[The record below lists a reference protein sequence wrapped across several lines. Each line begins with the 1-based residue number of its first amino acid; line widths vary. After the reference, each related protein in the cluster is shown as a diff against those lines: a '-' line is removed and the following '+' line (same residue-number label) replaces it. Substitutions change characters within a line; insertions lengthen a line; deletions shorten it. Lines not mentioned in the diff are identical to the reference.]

1 MSLSQRLLMVKC
13 PYGIIK
19 KKVHLSSG
27 KYNSTTLYKRVFQ
40 NTTLLKTHIEHTLKK
55 NVISVLMKKN
65 TVFN

>member
-1 MSLSQRLLMVKC
+1 MVKC
-13 PYGIIK
+13 PYGIK
-19 KKVHLSSG
+19 KNPHLSSG

-55 NVISVLMKKN
+55 TVISVLMEKN